1 MMMNIM
7 LIILFFILGFMFSK
21 KLDML
26 KKHMDNKRML
36 EDHVRKFVNLHN
48 NLENSKLVFRSRVN
62 QTVILETNLVDIGLV
77 SIVYLMD
84 KEIVCIYKENKC
96 CYTSENINKEYN
108 EKIMN
113 KIHEKY
119 GNEINDV
126 VDVLGVIISKSELE
140 KNLKEFEKKYPN
152 MDLSL
157 LNNKSEMSDIEKIIE
172 DNDKKLDIDT
182 ILDKINKVGIE
193 NLTKEELHF
202 LKNESKK

>member
-1 MMMNIM
+1 
-7 LIILFFILGFMFSK
+7 MFSK